1 MKVFLSWSG
10 SLSHKVACAFR
21 DWLPSVIQSVTP
33 YVSSEDID
41 KGTRWSTDIAQELED
56 ANYGLICVT
65 KDNVNAPWVNFEAG
79 ALSKIIDKSNVT
91 PFLFDIKRSEV
102 QGPLLQFQSTIYE
115 KDDVRKLVE
124 SINKRI
130 PDLMRLKDEQLA
142 KAFDVWWPHLDS
154 SLKAIIPEN
163 KKMTMTNAKSVSTES
178 NANILEE
185 ILNLVRL
192 QQRLL
197 NDPESLI
204 PVDYLQ
210 SVLGDKDT
218 VLNNR
223 TYEILHN
230 SIIELEVLVTKE
242 YRTEVELMELVS
254 RIHSM
259 MHELLDDRIK
269 RTGKNNRISNKTSL
283 YEREMSRRKRQSLL
297 DMRQD
302 NSGNHEP

>member
-1 MKVFLSWSG
+1 
-10 SLSHKVACAFR
+10 
-21 DWLPSVIQSVTP
+21 
-33 YVSSEDID
+33 
-41 KGTRWSTDIAQELED
+41 
-56 ANYGLICVT
+56 
-65 KDNVNAPWVNFEAG
+65 
-79 ALSKIIDKSNVT
+79 
-91 PFLFDIKRSEV
+91 
-102 QGPLLQFQSTIYE
+102 
-115 KDDVRKLVE
+115 
-124 SINKRI
+124 
-130 PDLMRLKDEQLA
+130 
-142 KAFDVWWPHLDS
+142 
-154 SLKAIIPEN
+154 LKAIIPEN
-163 KKMTMTNAKSVSTES
+163 KKMTMTNTKSVSTES

-259 MHELLDDRIK
+259 MHELLDDLSK

-283 YEREMSRRKRQSLL
+283 YEREVASRRKRQLQ
-297 DMRQD
+297 MRQD
-302 NSGNHEP
+302 NSGNHEL